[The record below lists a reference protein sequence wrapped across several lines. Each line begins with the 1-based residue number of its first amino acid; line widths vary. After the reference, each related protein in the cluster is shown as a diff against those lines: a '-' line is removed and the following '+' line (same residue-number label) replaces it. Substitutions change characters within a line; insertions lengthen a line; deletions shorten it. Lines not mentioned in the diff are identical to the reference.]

1 MSDQGRQFGVE
12 VREEEGEVVWSFSGE
27 WVLRVASNQ
36 RRDVYRKRLVHSLR
50 EGRKIRLEM
59 KRMKDWDTSFLGFLE
74 ALRKTGVNEHGCT
87 FVDES
92 VPDGMRKLMNLAKAV
107 PEVPSEKSEKPDSF
121 LTQVGLGTVGVFQG
135 IRCYHEFIGK
145 LLLDFGRL
153 VLGRA
158 SWRTKDFWLAL
169 QQAGPQALPIVTLLA
184 FLTGLIIAFIGAIQ
198 LQKLAADIFVADLVG
213 LSMTRELA
221 AVMTGVIMAGRTG
234 AAYAA
239 QIGSMRVNEEID
251 ALQSLGI
258 SPIQFLVLPKVIALV
273 LMMPLLTAFANVVSI
288 FGGLLVAM
296 GVTDVTVAQYH
307 WQIVGAVSGI
317 DVLVGLFKS
326 MIFGVII
333 ALSGCYRGLRCGKDA
348 ASVGRA
354 TTSAVVT
361 AITWIVVF
369 DALFAVVFHILGI

>member
-1 MSDQGRQFGVE
+1 MKE
-12 VREEEGEVVWSFSGE
+12 VRG
-27 WVLRVASNQ
+27 
-36 RRDVYRKRLVHSLR
+36 
-50 EGRKIRLEM
+50 
-59 KRMKDWDTSFLGFLE
+59 WDTSFLGFLA
-74 ALRKTGVNEHGCT
+74 ALWKTGVNEYSCT
-87 FVDES
+87 FVDEDM
-92 VPDGMRKLMNLAKAV
+92 PAGMRKLMSLARAV
-107 PEVPSEKSEKPDSF
+107 PEVPAEEGVQRDSF
-121 LTQVGLGTVGVFQG
+121 LRQVGLGTMRVFQG
-135 IRCYHEFIGK
+135 IRCYHDFIGT
-145 LLLDFGRL
+145 LFLDLGRL
-153 VLGRA
+153 LLGRA
-158 SWRTKDFWLAL
+158 SWRGKDFWLAL
-169 QQAGPQALPIVTLLA
+169 QQAGPQAVPIVTLLA

-239 QIGSMRVNEEID
+239 QIGSMRVNEEVD

-288 FGGLLVAM
+288 LGGLLVAV
-296 GVTDVTVAQYH
+296 GVTDVTMAQFH
-307 WQIVGAVSGI
+307 VQIVGAVSSV

-326 MIFGVII
+326 MVFGVII

-361 AITWIVVF
+361 AITWIVVC